1 MLNKTV
7 LSDEVRQEIKH
18 RYFQGIANNTPVC
31 LMELTEQAAL
41 QSPEIQ
47 QMRKDAERYRYL
59 RGYKG
64 HKATGVLLKGILF
77 NGQEPNARVDEVIDA
92 AMEQKP

>member
-1 MLNKTV
+1 MTNKTV
-7 LSDEVRQEIKH
+7 LSDEWKKAILKKFQDFEIGVIDAVKM
-18 RYFQGIANNTPVC
+18 A
-31 LMELTEQAAL
+31 EQAVL

-47 QMRKDAERYRYL
+47 RQREEAERYRYL

-77 NGQEPNARVDEVIDA
+77 NGQDPNARVDEVIDA
-92 AMEQKP
+92 AMEQKS

>member
-1 MLNKTV
+1 MTNKTV

-31 LMELTEQAAL
+31 LMELTEQAVL

-47 QMRKDAERYRYL
+47 QLRKDAERYRWL
-59 RGYKG
+59 RSAGVMTDFS
-64 HKATGVLLKGILF
+64 KASIHWKH
-77 NGQEPNARVDEVIDA
+77 DERLDFFIDA
-92 AMEQKP
+92 AMEVKP